1 MKEEEEKEEGAETG
15 ILNPDPTQGAAW
27 RYGSF
32 VAKVHGRWQVGTVAL
47 LNLS

>member
-1 MKEEEEKEEGAETG
+1 MEEEEKEEGAETG
-15 ILNPDPTQGAAW
+15 LLSPDLTQGAAW

-32 VAKVHGRWQVGTVAL
+32 VAKVHGRWQVGTVAF